1 MNNAKEE
8 NIAITAKKKNKQKIE
23 SFIKKNKNA
32 NFFQTLVI
40 DPCLGFN
47 MNLTITER
55 TFRFHLLLFSLSTL
69 S

>member
-1 MNNAKEE
+1 MQ
-8 NIAITAKKKNKQKIE
+8 KKKTLQLISKKKEQTENRIVY
-23 SFIKKNKNA
+23 KKNKNA

-40 DPCLGFN
+40 DPCLGSN